1 MTRAEA
7 IKIIEM
13 AKAEAE
19 WEKSLEYQIA
29 FEMAIEALN
38 GNDGANQTVVRMN
51 QYGGEC
57 TQIGSVKNLTIG
69 NFSGKGGWVD

>member
-7 IKIIEM
+7 IKIIER

-38 GNDGANQTVVRMN
+38 GNERRDDCGIKVI
-51 QYGGEC
+51 E
-57 TQIGSVKNLTIG
+57 
-69 NFSGKGGWVD
+69 

>member
-7 IKIIEM
+7 IKIIER

-29 FEMAIEALN
+29 FDMAIEALK
-38 GNDGANQTVVRMN
+38 GVDDHCRAERIPGRRISDG
-51 QYGGEC
+51 E
-57 TQIGSVKNLTIG
+57 S
-69 NFSGKGGWVD
+69 SGKGGWVD